1 MTETDWLAERFE
13 AHRSRLRAVAYRMLG
28 STSEADDAIQEAWLR
43 VSRADCNG
51 VENFA
56 GWLTTIVSRV
66 SLDMLRSRSSRRE
79 EPLDPA
85 AEGTID
91 PHLDEGDPE
100 RDALMADSLGPA
112 LMIVLESLAP
122 AERLTFVLHDPFG
135 APYDEIAPILGHS
148 SAAARQL
155 ASRARRRVRGAELAD
170 DASHDCQREVV
181 QAFLAASRNGDFA
194 ALLSLLDPDAV
205 LRADSAAVAMGVS
218 AEVVGTGGVAKTFAG
233 RAGAAKI
240 AWIDGVAGAVWA
252 PGGIPRVVFTFRIEG
267 DRITGIDLTADQD
280 RIRSLELRINVNR

>member
-135 APYDEIAPILGHS
+135 VPYDEIAPILGHS

-205 LRADSAAVAMGVS
+205 LRADSAGD
-218 AEVVGTGGVAKTFAG
+218 GGVGRGRWHRRSCENVRGAG
-233 RAGAAKI
+233 GGRQNCLDRRSCRRGVGAG
-240 AWIDGVAGAVWA
+240 GHSAGGFHLPDRRRSHHRHRPHCR
-252 PGGIPRVVFTFRIEG
+252 PGPH
-267 DRITGIDLTADQD
+267 
-280 RIRSLELRINVNR
+280 